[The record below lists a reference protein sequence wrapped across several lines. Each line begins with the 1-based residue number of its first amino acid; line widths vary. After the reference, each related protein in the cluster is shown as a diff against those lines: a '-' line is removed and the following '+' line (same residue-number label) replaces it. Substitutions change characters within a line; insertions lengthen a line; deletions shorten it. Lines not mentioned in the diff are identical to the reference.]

1 LDITTQRENGRSSRA
16 ETTAHFPSPFG
27 NEFAFVTLAAWDDL
41 EFTLDPAEER
51 LLSPRANEKRK
62 AEFRLGRSAAHLA
75 LKQLGISSPPPVL
88 QGPRREPLWPEGVV
102 GSITHC
108 ESFACASVARRPAAS
123 AIGIDLENAAAVP
136 PGGLLDWLCHDSELD
151 WVSCDGR
158 RTDRLAMI
166 FSAKEAVFK
175 AFYPLCGRFFD
186 FKDVKLAWMPLQ
198 KKFQG
203 ELLIDLS
210 VELESGFRFEVGA
223 ARSGDFIL
231 AHLVLGP
238 GIAMDRLA
246 VDRSAV
252 SATGFCLEGG
262 RVC

>member
-1 LDITTQRENGRSSRA
+1 LDITTKRGNGPSPRA
-16 ETTAHFPSPFG
+16 ETMAHFPSPFG
-27 NEFAFVTLAAWDDL
+27 DEFAFVALAAWDDL

-51 LLSPRANEKRK
+51 LLNPRVNEKRK

-136 PGGLLDWLCHDSELD
+136 PGNLLDWLCHESELD
-151 WVSCDGR
+151 WVSCQGR
-158 RTDRLAMI
+158 PTDRLAMI

-210 VELESGFRFEVGA
+210 VELESGYRFEVGA
-223 ARSGDFIL
+223 ARAGDFIL
-231 AHLVLGP
+231 THLVLGP
-238 GIAMDRLA
+238 AIA
-246 VDRSAV
+246 VDRPAV
-252 SATGFCLEGG
+252 SATGLCLEGS

>member
-1 LDITTQRENGRSSRA
+1 LDITTKRGNGPSPRA
-16 ETTAHFPSPFG
+16 EAMAHFPSPFDK
-27 NEFAFVTLAAWDDL
+27 EFAFVTLAAWDDL

-51 LLSPRANEKRK
+51 LLSSRANEKRK

-108 ESFACASVARRPAAS
+108 DSFACASVARRQDAS
-123 AIGIDLENAAAVP
+123 AIGLDLENAAAVP
-136 PGGLLDWLCHDSELD
+136 LGDLLDWLCHDSELE
-151 WVSCDGR
+151 WVSCQGR

-186 FKDVKLAWMPLQ
+186 FKDVKLAWMPSQ

-210 VELESGFRFEVGA
+210 VELESGYRFEVGA
-223 ARSGDFIL
+223 ARAGDFIL
-231 AHLVLGP
+231 THLVLGP
-238 GIAMDRLA
+238 RIS

-252 SATGFCLEGG
+252 FAGGFCLEGS